1 MPFHYRFWHEGVKDG
16 VIYQYIIFIYYLRKL
31 LFAVIIVATISTT
44 SKAQDACLIMLSAL
58 MLITLIILRPY
69 NDHLRN
75 VVHIANEVGLT
86 FLGGAFLYYK
96 HYLDISEPL
105 GTQITCGTI
114 ITIVIILHLGI
125 ALIWG
130 IFRTYHFYK

>member
-1 MPFHYRFWHEGVKDG
+1 MCSNYKFWHEGVKDG
-16 VIYQYIIFIYYLRKL
+16 AIYQYIIFIYYLRKL
-31 LFAVIIVATISTT
+31 LFCILIVATISTT
-44 SKAQDACLIMLSAL
+44 SKVQDACLITLSCL

-69 NDHLRN
+69 SDHLRN

-86 FLGGAFLYYK
+86 FIGGSFLYYK
-96 HYLDISEPL
+96 HYVDISVPL

-114 ITIVIILHLGI
+114 ITSVIILHLSI

-130 IFRTYHFYK
+130 FFRTYHFYK